1 MDIVQLREEL
11 YRRLIAPHPLTGEKP
26 YRNLTP
32 NEAAPIRRLA
42 DVVAGIFGDAEGVA
56 YQNGYNDGAD
66 EEADNGVRFRE
77 KREKVVHVTVNTT
90 TRLDALAAVFSL

>member
-66 EEADNGVRFRE
+66 EEADSGDRGSE
-77 KREKVVHVTVNTT
+77 KAALAPVNIT

>member
-56 YQNGYNDGAD
+56 YQDGYNDGAD

-77 KREKVVHVTVNTT
+77 KVVHVTVNIS